1 MKNDKTQYDDDFEK
15 LLQDFIDDALD
26 YDDEDDLDTTDTLD
40 EPDEAEPGLPFP
52 RPVDDRVADV
62 LMKSDHEK
70 QQWIDDVTS
79 IDVEVMPGCEKGVYG
94 EGPVAVTLRARSGAE
109 LRNHRFTCY
118 VYTDTYY
125 PMCASDAGCEEKHTK
140 RKASYEIPSLNIW
153 LPGRYILF
161 VVGPG
166 ESLVRV
172 DFALD
177 DLLNV
182 KAGKPV
188 ACRSYGIE
196 HTLTSCMQT
205 IETEWD
211 MVARQPGMA
220 QFRQKMMQ
228 ERLLLLYN
236 EFRKELGEEA
246 FQPEGNLII
255 NTRNNDVSTGI
266 LKLFQQNILSDYTL
280 NCIDC
285 ATLFDVS
292 RTNPYELLPEEI
304 EDCDMKILCLT
315 HLSELTGASGKV
327 IMRKVIDKVRCSYG
341 KTFLWLC
348 GSRQETDQLME
359 LFPSLRRLFNAKS
372 VIEQEP
378 YTAFDLVQV
387 FYRELLVSN
396 LAPSAATKDRLAR
409 TIIRGWEQGA
419 LAGWSRD
426 DIRRFIAEEVRPRF
440 LQRAIPFMADDE
452 TTMLQQEDIPFDKLT
467 SKGSPFEESIRE
479 LREMIGLDN
488 VKQGIQ
494 SMANQ
499 TRLFQERSR
508 RGLRNSEEQVYHC
521 VFTGNPGTGKTTVA
535 GKLGRIYHSLGLLSK
550 GEVIAV
556 DRTRLVGQYIGQT
569 EENMKAVLEEAKG
582 NVLFI
587 DEAYNLSVGSD
598 DKKDFGARVLDSLL
612 TVLTQP
618 NPDMLIVFAGYTQ
631 EMDAMLNSN
640 PGLSSRF
647 PYRYQ
652 FDDYTAAQLME
663 IAMRLFERD
672 DYTLSPEASKE
683 MRNAIDQA
691 LKTKDQHFGNARWI
705 EQFVRNG
712 IIPAMAD
719 RVISAMNACGDASVM
734 NADGA
739 APAMNTDGD
748 LFASSVDFQ
757 RIEASD
763 VTKAFERFRPQAAP
777 LKPHHKVVSGFS
789 A

>member
-15 LLQDFIDDALD
+15 MLQDFINDELD
-26 YDDEDDLDTTDTLD
+26 YDDEDDLETMGTHDEHK
-40 EPDEAEPGLPFP
+40 EPDEAEASGLPFP
-52 RPVDDRVADV
+52 RPIDDRVADV

-70 QQWIDDVTS
+70 QNWIDDVTS
-79 IDVEVMPGCEKGVYG
+79 IDVEVMPGCEKGVYC

-109 LRNHRFTCY
+109 LKNHRFTCY

-125 PMCASDAGCEEKHTK
+125 PMCASDVDCEEKHSK
-140 RKASYEIPSLNIW
+140 RKAYYEIPSLNIW
-153 LPGRYILF
+153 LPGKYILY

-166 ESLVRV
+166 EHLVRV
-172 DFALD
+172 DFVLD
-177 DLLNV
+177 DLLNAKV
-182 KAGKPV
+182 GKPTP
-188 ACRSYGIE
+188 CHSYGIE

-205 IETEWD
+205 IEPEWD

-236 EFRKELGEEA
+236 EFRKELEQEA

-255 NTRNNDVSTGI
+255 NTFNQDVTTGI
-266 LKLFQQNILSDYTL
+266 LKLFQRNILSDYDL

-285 ATLFDVS
+285 ATLFDTS
-292 RTNPYELLPEEI
+292 RVNPYELLPEEI
-304 EDCDMKILCLT
+304 DNSDMKILCLT

-327 IMRKVIDKVRCSYG
+327 IMRKVIDRMRHSNG
-341 KTFLWLC
+341 RTFLWLC
-348 GSRQETDQLME
+348 SSRQETDQLME
-359 LFPSLRRLFNAKS
+359 LFPSLRRFFHSKS

-378 YTAFDLVQV
+378 YSAFDLVQT

-396 LAPSAATKDRLAR
+396 LTPCTDAKDRLAH
-409 TIIRGWEQGA
+409 TILKGWEQGA
-419 LAGWSRD
+419 LANWSRD

-440 LQRAIPFMADDE
+440 LQRAIPLME
-452 TTMLQQEDIPFDKLT
+452 NNEGTQLQAEEIPFDKLT
-467 SKGSPFEESIRE
+467 SKGSPFEESMRE

-488 VKQGIQ
+488 VKKGIQ

-508 RGLRNSEEQVYHC
+508 RGLNNSQEQVYHC

-535 GKLGRIYHSLGLLSK
+535 RKLGSIYHSLGLLSK

-556 DRTRLVGQYIGQT
+556 DRTRLVGQFIGQT
-569 EENMKAVLEEAKG
+569 EDNMKAVLEEAKG

-587 DEAYNLSVGSD
+587 DEAYNLNVSNE
-598 DKKDFGARVLDSLL
+598 DKKDFGGRVLDSLL

-618 NPDMLIVFAGYTQ
+618 NPDMLIVFAGYTL
-631 EMDAMLNSN
+631 EMEAMLNSN

-652 FDDYTAAQLME
+652 FDDYDTAQLME
-663 IAMRLFERD
+663 IAMRLFDRD
-672 DYTLSPEASKE
+672 DYILTPEASKE
-683 MRNAIDQA
+683 MRIAIDQA
-691 LKTKDQHFGNARWI
+691 LKTKDKHFGNARWI

-719 RVISAMNACGDASVM
+719 RVISAMNI
-734 NADGA
+734 DGGST
-739 APAMNTDGD
+739 PV
-748 LFASSVDFQ
+748 VDFQ

-763 VTKAFERFRPQAAP
+763 ITKAFERFRPQAAP